1 MRQLKFSELA
11 LAGAKRLVPD
21 ESRRQSLIFAIRF
34 YLERDG
40 HLRSRRCPAFPE
52 KPLWIFGLASF
63 RILYDDSDPIYVWSI
78 LAAAETEAE

>member
-40 HLRSRRCPAFPE
+40 HYRSRRCPAFPDR
-52 KPLWIFGLASF
+52 PLWIFGLASF
-63 RILYDDSDPIYVWSI
+63 RILYEDTDPIFVWSI
-78 LAAAETEAE
+78 VPATENDIQ

>member
-40 HLRSRRCPAFPE
+40 HFRSRRCPAIPDR
-52 KPLWIFGLASF
+52 PLWIFGLASF
-63 RILYDDSDPIYVWSI
+63 RILYEDTDPIFVWSI
-78 LAAAETEAE
+78 LPAADAESE